1 MMFGQIPKMPLD
13 LIIPTLDIAAS
24 NEPFDASKFENLVDL
39 NAEGNDDDW
48 QDLVNPESIKYC
60 ENQENKFKQM
70 YSIANRNKDILM
82 DRTKIR
88 HDRNIK
94 KFSYEVGDL
103 VLADHVKLKK
113 GVCSGLAHK
122 YYGPLVVVGKHPNN
136 VNYVVKNLQKKK
148 SKNFLIHKN
157 RLKRYF
163 GHFEDYVN
171 KDEAANDSAIIVEKS
186 SDCAKPRKKRKK
198 AAKTKAAAQAQ
209 TGEEVPIDV
218 EITMPPCQVDEHV
231 TDQIAANPEEPSND
245 TNNSKN
251 SNQEDHSFRPYY
263 TKKTNRVYRK
273 KIETDENMG
282 VRRSS
287 RNKKAPDR
295 YQGKF

>member
-1 MMFGQIPKMPLD
+1 M
-13 LIIPTLDIAAS
+13 
-24 NEPFDASKFENLVDL
+24 
-39 NAEGNDDDW
+39 
-48 QDLVNPESIKYC
+48 
-60 ENQENKFKQM
+60 
-70 YSIANRNKDILM
+70 
-82 DRTKIR
+82 
-88 HDRNIK
+88 
-94 KFSYEVGDL
+94 
-103 VLADHVKLKK
+103 
-113 GVCSGLAHK
+113 
-122 YYGPLVVVGKHPNN
+122 
-136 VNYVVKNLQKKK
+136 KNLQKKK

-218 EITMPPCQVDEHV
+218 EITMPPCQVDEQV
-231 TDQIAANPEEPSND
+231 TDQVAADPEEHS
-245 TNNSKN
+245 NNSNN
-251 SNQEDHSFRPYY
+251 SNQNDHSFRPYY

-273 KIETDENMG
+273 KNETDNNIG

-287 RNKKAPDR
+287 RTKKAPDR

>member
-1 MMFGQIPKMPLD
+1 MFGQIPKMPLD
-13 LIIPTLDIAAS
+13 LIFPKLEIEAS
-24 NEPFDASKFENLVDL
+24 NESFDSSKFDNLVDL
-39 NAEGNDDDW
+39 NTENNDHDW
-48 QDLVNPESIKYC
+48 QDLVNPETIEYC
-60 ENQENKFKQM
+60 EKQENKFKQM
-70 YSIANRNKDILM
+70 YTIANQNKDLLM

-113 GVCSGLAHK
+113 GLCSGLAHK

-136 VNYVVKNLQKKK
+136 VNYIVKNLQKKK

-157 RLKRYF
+157 RLKLYF

-171 KDEAANDSAIIVEKS
+171 KNEAANDSAIVVEKS
-186 SDCAKPRKKRKK
+186 SDCAKPRKKQNK
-198 AAKTKAAAQAQ
+198 AATTRKAAQAQ
-209 TGEEVPIDV
+209 SGDEVPIDM
-218 EITMPPCQVDEHV
+218 EKPMPPCQVNEQV
-231 TDQIAANPEEPSND
+231 TDQVTANPEEQSN
-245 TNNSKN
+245 N
-251 SNQEDHSFRPYY
+251 SNQDDHSFRPYY

-273 KIETDENMG
+273 KNETDDNIG

-287 RNKKAPDR
+287 RTRKAPDR
-295 YQGKF
+295 YIGKF